1 MSLLRFW
8 SRDRESTLIS
18 GVLTTVLL
26 VSAFSTSLAAKTTK
40 LTGTIYTLA
49 ADRSQADW
57 PNVRITL
64 RNLASGN
71 ETVTVSNE
79 LGAYV
84 FQGVLTGRYEVRVV
98 LSGFEPITKAI
109 VLEGGETKLDFQLV
123 LTKRQETVNVTA
135 ESPGVDMTSSNGDA
149 PTLDASTLKSL
160 VQANQ
165 DFQDALPLLPGVV
178 RGADG
183 EIHIKGGR
191 ANQSSTLV
199 NAASVADPFTGQT
212 ALKIPSIA
220 VQSVRVLSNPFSAEY
235 GGFSSGVVEVTTRG
249 GTDEWKAL
257 FEDPI
262 PRFRWIDY
270 HIHGIESA
278 SPHFTYSGPLKRG
291 KFYIFQSLAVGYDVI
306 RTPSLPNPDNVRAEK
321 SATTYT
327 QLDWLPT
334 SNHRVTGVLTTDPRD
349 TDFANINTFNPQPV
363 TANYHQR
370 TFFTSVTDRWILSNG
385 GFVQSLF
392 SAKRLDVHV
401 FPADASVGEM
411 SLFPEQNSGSFFE
424 TQRRR
429 TRLYQWSQSLH
440 LRPMEF
446 KGRHLLTL
454 GYAYTY
460 SSDGNVVGNLPVNV
474 LREDQSLASR
484 IVYGDALA
492 GDKSSNEIATFAQ
505 DNWQLT
511 RWFAL
516 DLGVRLDHDSLATGS
531 LTAAP
536 RIGFVF
542 SPTHDHRTAIRGG
555 VGLFYDK
562 IPFNVAL
569 FRAFPAQAVTDFAA
583 DGMTAVN
590 GPVTFNHVIA
600 TANGGLQVPYSLGW
614 TLQFDRE
621 LARGVLFRFGYEGRR
636 GLREFFVDP
645 VQTGVTGELQLRNSG
660 RTSYQEFLWMVRWRF
675 SERSTLFAS
684 FVRSSAHG
692 DLNDYNQFFGNFP
705 NPLVRPNQYGL
716 LSSDAPN
723 RGLFWGVFGLP
734 HKLDFVPTL
743 DVHTGFPFSRLDADW
758 NYVGERNGAGRFPV
772 FLGLD
777 VKFLYPVDFK
787 FRGHRIQFRAGL
799 SILNVINHAQPR
811 DVQQNEASPFYGSF
825 YNSVGRLW
833 RFDGD
838 FNF

>member
-1 MSLLRFW
+1 MLA
-8 SRDRESTLIS
+8 II
-18 GVLTTVLL
+18 LL
-26 VSAFSTSLAAKTTK
+26 VSAVSITAAAKTAK

-49 ADRSQADW
+49 ADGSQSVW
-57 PNVRITL
+57 PNVPVTL
-64 RNLASGN
+64 RSLASGN

-84 FQGVLTGRYEVRVV
+84 FQGVLTGNYEVRVA
-98 LSGFEPITKAI
+98 LSGFETITKS
-109 VLEGGETKLDFQLV
+109 VTLEGGENRLDFQLV
-123 LTKRQETVNVTA
+123 ITKHHETVNVSA
-135 ESPGVDMTSSNGDA
+135 ESTHVDVTSSNGGA
-149 PTLDASTLKSL
+149 PTLDANTLKSL

-199 NAASVADPFTGQT
+199 NSASVVDPFTGQT

-235 GGFSSGVVEVTTRG
+235 GRFSSGVVEVTTRG

-291 KFYIFQSLAVGYDVI
+291 KLYIFQSLAVGYDVI
-306 RTPSLPNPDNVRAEK
+306 RTPSLPNPDNVRVEK

-327 QLDWLPT
+327 QLDWLPA

-349 TDFANINTFNPQPV
+349 TDFANIDTFNPQPV

-370 TFFTSVTDRWILSNG
+370 TFFTSVTDRWILANG
-385 GFVQSLF
+385 GFMQSLF

-401 FPADASVGEM
+401 FPADAGVGEM
-411 SLFPEQNSGSFFE
+411 VLFPEQNSGSFFE

-440 LRPMEF
+440 VRPMEF

-454 GYAYTY
+454 GYAYTF
-460 SSDGNVVGNLPVNV
+460 SSDANVVDNLPVSV

-484 IVYGDALA
+484 IEYGGAPAADM
-492 GDKSSNEIATFAQ
+492 SSNEIAIFAQ
-505 DNWQLT
+505 DNWQLNK
-511 RWFAL
+511 WFTL
-516 DLGVRLDHDSLATGS
+516 DLGVRLDRDSLSTG
-531 LTAAP
+531 TWNAAP

-542 SPTHDHRTAIRGG
+542 SPTRDHRTAIRGG
-555 VGLFYDK
+555 VGVFYDK

-569 FRAFPAQAVTDFAA
+569 FRAFPAQTVTDYAI
-583 DGMTAVN
+583 DGVTVAN

-621 LARGVLFRFGYEGRR
+621 LLHGVLFRFGYEGRR

-645 VQTGVTGELQLRNSG
+645 VQTGSTGELQLRNSG

-675 SERSTLFAS
+675 TERRTLFAS
-684 FVRSSAHG
+684 FVRSIARG
-692 DLNDYNQFFGNFP
+692 DLNDYNLFFGNFP
-705 NPLVRPNQYGL
+705 NPLIRPNQYGL

-734 HKLDFVPTL
+734 YKLDFVPTL
-743 DVHTGFPFSRLDADW
+743 DVHSGFPYSRIDADW
-758 NYVGERNGAGRFPV
+758 NYVGQRNAAGRFPV
-772 FLGLD
+772 FVGFD
-777 VKFLYPVDFK
+777 VKFLYPVDFT

-811 DVQQNEASPFYGSF
+811 DVQQNEASLFYGTF

>member
-1 MSLLRFW
+1 MYLFSLR
-8 SRDRESTLIS
+8 SRDHDSTLDFR
-18 GVLTTVLL
+18 VLAIVLL
-26 VSAFSTSLAAKTTK
+26 LSAVSTTAAAKTAK

-49 ADRSQADW
+49 ADGSQTVW
-57 PNVRITL
+57 PNLRVTL
-64 RNLASGN
+64 RNLASGT
-71 ETVTVSNE
+71 EAATVSNE
-79 LGAYV
+79 LGAYL
-84 FQGVLTGRYEVRVV
+84 FQGVLTGDYEVRVT
-98 LSGFEPITKAI
+98 LSGFEPITKS
-109 VLEGGETKLDFQLV
+109 VTLEGGETKLDFQLV
-123 LTKRQETVNVTA
+123 LTKRQDTVNVTA
-135 ESPGVDMTSSNGDA
+135 ESPHVDVTSSNGGA
-149 PTLDASTLKSL
+149 PTLDANTLRSL

-235 GGFSSGVVEVTTRG
+235 GRFSSGVVEVTTRG

-291 KFYIFQSLAVGYDVI
+291 KLYIFQSLAVGYDVV
-306 RTPSLPNPDNVRAEK
+306 RTPSLPNPDNVRVEK

-327 QLDWLPT
+327 QLDWIPT
-334 SNHRVTGVLTTDPRD
+334 ANHRVTGVLTTDPRN
-349 TDFANINTFNPQPV
+349 TDFANIDTFNPQPV

-401 FPADASVGEM
+401 FPADAGAREM
-411 SLFPEQNSGSFFE
+411 VLFPEQNSGSFFE

-440 LRPMEF
+440 LRPMEL

-460 SSDGNVVGNLPVNV
+460 SSDGNVVGNLPVSV
-474 LREDQSLASR
+474 LREDQSRASR

-492 GDKSSNEIATFAQ
+492 ADKSSNEIAIFAQ
-505 DNWQLT
+505 DNWQLSQ
-511 RWFAL
+511 WIAL
-516 DLGVRLDHDSLATGS
+516 DLGVRLDHDSLASGTWS
-531 LTAAP
+531 AAP

-542 SPTHDHRTAIRGG
+542 SPTHDNRTAIRGG

-569 FRAFPAQAVTDFAA
+569 FRAFPAQTVTDFAA
-583 DGMTAVN
+583 DGVAAIN
-590 GPVTFNHVIA
+590 GPVTFTHVNA
-600 TANGGLQVPYSLGW
+600 TANGELQVPYSMGW

-621 LARGVLFRFGYEGRR
+621 LAPGVLFRFGYEGRR
-636 GLREFFVDP
+636 GSREFFVDP
-645 VQTGVTGELQLRNSG
+645 IQTGSTGELQLRNSG
-660 RTSYQEFLWMVRWRF
+660 KTSYEEFLWMVRWRF
-675 SERSTLFAS
+675 AERSTLFAS

-692 DLNDYNQFFGNFP
+692 DLNDYNQFFGNFS
-705 NPLVRPNQYGL
+705 NPLIRPNQYGL

-723 RGLFWGVFGLP
+723 RGLFWGIFGLP

-743 DVHTGFPFSRLDADW
+743 DVHTGFPYSRLDGNW
-758 NYVGERNGAGRFPV
+758 NYVGQRNGAGRFPV
-772 FLGLD
+772 FVGLD

-811 DVQQNEASPFYGSF
+811 DVQQNEMSPFYGMF

>member
-1 MSLLRFW
+1 MYLFSLR
-8 SRDRESTLIS
+8 SRDHDSTLDFR
-18 GVLTTVLL
+18 VLAIVLL
-26 VSAFSTSLAAKTTK
+26 LSAVSTTAAAKTAK

-49 ADRSQADW
+49 ADGSQTVW
-57 PNVRITL
+57 PNVRVTL
-64 RNLASGN
+64 RNLASGT
-71 ETVTVSNE
+71 EAATVSNE
-79 LGAYV
+79 LGAYL
-84 FQGVLTGRYEVRVV
+84 FQGVLTGDYEVRVT
-98 LSGFEPITKAI
+98 LSGFEPITKS
-109 VLEGGETKLDFQLV
+109 VTLEGGETKLDFQLV
-123 LTKRQETVNVTA
+123 LTKRQDTVNVTA
-135 ESPGVDMTSSNGDA
+135 ESPHVDVTSSNGGA
-149 PTLDASTLKSL
+149 PTLDANTLRSL

-235 GGFSSGVVEVTTRG
+235 GRFSSGVVEVTTRG

-291 KFYIFQSLAVGYDVI
+291 KLYIFQSLAVGYDVV
-306 RTPSLPNPDNVRAEK
+306 RTPSLPNPDNVRVEK

-327 QLDWLPT
+327 QLDWIPT
-334 SNHRVTGVLTTDPRD
+334 ANHRVTGVLTTDPRN
-349 TDFANINTFNPQPV
+349 TDFANIDTFNPQPV

-401 FPADASVGEM
+401 FPADAGAREM
-411 SLFPEQNSGSFFE
+411 VLFPEQNSGSFFE

-440 LRPMEF
+440 LRPMEL

-460 SSDGNVVGNLPVNV
+460 SSDGNVVGNLPVSV
-474 LREDQSLASR
+474 LREDQSRASR

-492 GDKSSNEIATFAQ
+492 ADKSSNEIAIFAQ
-505 DNWQLT
+505 DNWQLSQ
-511 RWFAL
+511 WIAL
-516 DLGVRLDHDSLATGS
+516 DLGVRLDHDSLASGTWS
-531 LTAAP
+531 AAP

-542 SPTHDHRTAIRGG
+542 SPTHDNRTAIRGG

-569 FRAFPAQAVTDFAA
+569 FRAFPAQTVTDFAA
-583 DGMTAVN
+583 DGVAAIN
-590 GPVTFNHVIA
+590 GPVTFTHVNA
-600 TANGGLQVPYSLGW
+600 TANGELQVPYSMGW

-621 LARGVLFRFGYEGRR
+621 LAPGVLFRFGYEGRR
-636 GLREFFVDP
+636 GSREFFVDP
-645 VQTGVTGELQLRNSG
+645 IQTGSTGELQLRNSG
-660 RTSYQEFLWMVRWRF
+660 KTSYEEFLWMVRWRF
-675 SERSTLFAS
+675 AERSTLFAS

-692 DLNDYNQFFGNFP
+692 DLNDYNQFFGNFS
-705 NPLVRPNQYGL
+705 NPLIRPNQYGL

-723 RGLFWGVFGLP
+723 RGLFWGIFGLP

-743 DVHTGFPFSRLDADW
+743 DVHTGFPYSRLDRNW
-758 NYVGERNGAGRFPV
+758 NYVGQRNGAGRFPV
-772 FLGLD
+772 FVGLD

-811 DVQQNEASPFYGSF
+811 DVQQNEMSPFYGMF